1 MRKVTRL
8 FLLLALVLMSA
19 PAFTQP
25 GTCEPGGIFRDSHGE
40 MIDCIQG
47 YGDNCLACTFIYK

>member
-8 FLLLALVLMSA
+8 FLLLALVLISA

-25 GTCEPGGIFRDSHGE
+25 GTCEPAGTFRDSGGNV
-40 MIDCIQG
+40 IDCIPG
-47 YGDNCLACTFIYK
+47 YGDDCLYCEFIVK